1 MLNKEYVINEQQAG
15 VVRLI
20 FELYLSGL
28 SYYQI
33 SKELASREIKS
44 PTGLDRWNT
53 SSIEQMLKNE
63 KYVGDALLQ
72 KTIAQP
78 WRNRKRSATADN
90 QMYLVED
97 DHEAI
102 ISDEMFERVKR
113 EMAYRRT
120 LRANT
125 KSGKG
130 GYSSKYPFSSKIY
143 CYGCG
148 GIFRRHFYYADRDH
162 TPEKIVYTLSLIHI

>member
-1 MLNKEYVINEQQAG
+1 
-15 VVRLI
+15 
-20 FELYLSGL
+20 
-28 SYYQI
+28 
-33 SKELASREIKS
+33 
-44 PTGLDRWNT
+44 
-53 SSIEQMLKNE
+53 
-63 KYVGDALLQ
+63 
-72 KTIAQP
+72 
-78 WRNRKRSATADN
+78 
-90 QMYLVED
+90 MYLVED

-113 EMAYRRT
+113 EMAYRKT

-148 GIFRRHFYYADRDH
+148 GIFRRHFYYADRDR
-162 TPEKIVYTLSLIHI
+162 TPEKIVYTWTCSTHKTTEMWRVGNKLSKRKTSRHRLSEW